1 MNFSLIDDVI
11 GEYIQPEDPG
21 AVVAIVK
28 DREVYYQKAYG
39 MANMEWGIKNTLE
52 TTFRIASLSKQFT
65 ASAIMLLVQ
74 AGKLSVTDDFTRY
87 VPDYPTYGHTITIE
101 HLLTHTSGLKSFTNL
116 DSYPQFSVQ
125 NLTHEELLAIVKDNP
140 MDFDPGTQYAYN
152 NTAYYLLGM
161 IIEAASGMSY
171 ADFMRTQIFE
181 PLDMK
186 STCYLYDEPIIKQR
200 ASGYQKNAEG
210 NYENASYVC
219 MKIPFSAGGLG
230 ATIEDLVKWDLVL
243 RAEVLLNKEMQ
254 QRMYTPVKLKDG
266 QQENYGYGWGICEH
280 QGYRVVSH
288 SGGINGY
295 ASFIARFLEKELS
308 VILLANNSGG
318 LDAGNA
324 VWAISS
330 LILQK

>member
-1 MNFSLIDDVI
+1 MDFSLIDKVI
-11 GEYIQPEDPG
+11 GAYIQAEDPG
-21 AVVAIVK
+21 VVVAIVK

-39 MANMEWGIKNTLE
+39 MANMEWGIKNTPE

-65 ASAIMLLVQ
+65 ASAILLLEQ

-116 DSYPQFSVQ
+116 DNYPQFSVQ
-125 NLTHEELLAIVKDNP
+125 DLTHEELLAIVKDHP
-140 MDFDPGTQYAYN
+140 MDFEPGAQYAYN
-152 NTAYYLLGM
+152 NTGYYLLGM
-161 IIEAASGMSY
+161 IIEVVSGMSY

-186 STCYLYDEPIIKQR
+186 SAYYLYDEPIIKQR
-200 ASGYQKNAEG
+200 ASGYQKNAAG

-219 MKIPFSAGGLG
+219 MKIPFSAGALG
-230 ATIEDLVKWDLVL
+230 AKVEDLVKWDLAL
-243 RAEVLLNKEMQ
+243 RGEVLLDKEMQ

-266 QQENYGYGWGICEH
+266 KQENYGYGWGLGEH
-280 QGYRVVSH
+280 HGQGVINH
-288 SGGINGY
+288 SGGINGF

-308 VILLANNSGG
+308 VIILANNSGG

-324 VWAISS
+324 AWDICS
-330 LILQK
+330 LIL